1 MKCKFVVCVVNG
13 GRGGGGGGGGG
24 QTRLRGAEENFKHIH
39 TGR

>member
-24 QTRLRGAEENFKHIH
+24 QASLRGAEENFKYIH
-39 TGR
+39 TG